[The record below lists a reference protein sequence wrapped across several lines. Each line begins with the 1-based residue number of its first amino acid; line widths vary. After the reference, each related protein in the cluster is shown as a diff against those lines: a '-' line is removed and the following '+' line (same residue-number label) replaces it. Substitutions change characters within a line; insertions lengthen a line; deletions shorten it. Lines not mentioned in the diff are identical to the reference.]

1 MYAFIKHVRAI
12 SIAAAVAALAVFAG
26 TAQAQAPSNT
36 LDAIQK
42 RGTLRVG
49 WAVIYPHFYRD
60 PKTNQLTGVSHEI
73 SEELAKSLNVK
84 LELVE
89 DSWATLIAGVQSNKF
104 DITIPSLAITLP
116 RAMSVT
122 YSRPVY
128 QSPVGLMIRKDDL
141 AKYKNWKDMDVS
153 TARISLTLGS
163 NADMFATRAM
173 PNSQILRVKAAP
185 DSITQLLTG
194 RADAWA
200 SPVDSFIK
208 VGEEQPSLVR
218 LPGPVIGYSKV
229 SFAMKAGDY
238 FFRDW
243 VNYFIDEMQ
252 STGVL
257 LRIFEKYGL
266 SEESL
271 VK

>member
-1 MYAFIKHVRAI
+1 MSLTRILR
-12 SIAAAVAALAVFAG
+12 SCSLAVMALTVAIFANAAN
-26 TAQAQAPSNT
+26 AQQPSPT

-73 SEELAKSLNVK
+73 VEELAKSLNVK
-84 LELVE
+84 LELIE
-89 DSWATLIAGVQSNKF
+89 DNWATLIAGIQSNKF

-116 RAMSVT
+116 RALSVT

-128 QSPVGLMIRKDDL
+128 QSAVGLMIRRDDL
-141 AKYKNWKDMDVS
+141 AKYKTWSDMDVQ
-153 TARISLTLGS
+153 TARISVTLGS
-163 NADMFATRAM
+163 NADMFVTRAM
-173 PNSQILRVKAAP
+173 TNSQILRVKAAP

-218 LPGPVIGYSKV
+218 LPGPPVGYSKV

-243 VNYFIDEMQ
+243 VNYFIDELQ
-252 STGVL
+252 DTGTL
-257 LRIFEKYGL
+257 LRIFKKYGL
-266 SEESL
+266 SEDSL

>member
-1 MYAFIKHVRAI
+1 MHYTFNFNAVWSNWQYLVSGLGLTMLVTVSALGIGLVI
-12 SIAAAVAALAVFAG
+12 GIAVGVLRL
-26 TAQAQAPSNT
+26 S
-36 LDAIQK
+36 K
-42 RGTLRVG
+42 RWYLC
-49 WAVIYPHFYRD
+49 
-60 PKTNQLTGVSHEI
+60 
-73 SEELAKSLNVK
+73 
-84 LELVE
+84 
-89 DSWATLIAGVQSNKF
+89 
-104 DITIPSLAITLP
+104 
-116 RAMSVT
+116 
-122 YSRPVY
+122 
-128 QSPVGLMIRKDDL
+128 
-141 AKYKNWKDMDVS
+141 
-153 TARISLTLGS
+153 RI
-163 NADMFATRAM
+163 
-173 PNSQILRVKAAP
+173 
-185 DSITQLLTG
+185 
-194 RADAWA
+194 AWA